1 MSMIKLRIRP
11 FSIIVFFLMML
22 GKQAI
27 SCDVCGC
34 SASGLSGGM
43 FPQIQSNMLG
53 WRFTPAKFT
62 HPATLD
68 NMNGA
73 SLVKEDRYTDQELFF
88 RWYAHKRLQLW
99 ITAPYRIHERIETLR
114 TTTIQGIGDMQAS
127 ALYTIVNTNQDTI
140 HRNWKH
146 IWLAGAGVSLPTGKY
161 RQRDETLTTLPNG
174 FQLGTGAY
182 SAVLN
187 SVYLI
192 RYKRLGVQVQGD
204 YRTWTA
210 NESQFKK
217 GDQYSVQSQVFYR
230 FPVKSLVLLPQAGM
244 RYEHLAQDIEFD
256 APRVQSGSTS
266 SWASAGLDIYAKH
279 WMLGCSVQSP
289 VQQTLTSAQPSSGV
303 RFSVMAGI
311 VW

>member
-1 MSMIKLRIRP
+1 
-11 FSIIVFFLMML
+11 
-22 GKQAI
+22 
-27 SCDVCGC
+27 
-34 SASGLSGGM
+34 
-43 FPQIQSNMLG
+43 
-53 WRFTPAKFT
+53 
-62 HPATLD
+62 
-68 NMNGA
+68 
-73 SLVKEDRYTDQELFF
+73 
-88 RWYAHKRLQLW
+88 
-99 ITAPYRIHERIETLR
+99 
-114 TTTIQGIGDMQAS
+114 MQAS

>member
-1 MSMIKLRIRP
+1 MKTLPS
-11 FSIIVFFLMML
+11 FFLLLFIMVA
-22 GKQAI
+22 GNSFA
-27 SCDVCGC
+27 CDVCGC

-43 FPQIQSNMLG
+43 FPQIQNNMFG
-53 WRFTPAKFT
+53 WRYTPARFT
-62 HPATLD
+62 HPATAD
-68 NMNGA
+68 NFNGA

-99 ITAPYRIHERIETLR
+99 FSAPYRIHERIETLR
-114 TTTIQGIGDMQAS
+114 HTTIQGIGDVQAS

-146 IWLAGAGVSLPTGKY
+146 IWLAGAGFSLPTGKY

-192 RYKRLGVQVQGD
+192 RYKRVGVQVQGD
-204 YRTWTA
+204 YRTWTS
-210 NESQFKK
+210 NESQFQK
-217 GDQYSVQSQVFYR
+217 GDQYSIQSQAFYR
-230 FPVKSLVLLPQAGM
+230 LPIKSGVLLPQAGM
-244 RYEHLAQDIEFD
+244 RYEHLAKDIEFG

-266 SWASAGLDIYAKH
+266 TWATAGVDIYAKH
-279 WMLGCSVQSP
+279 WMLGCAVQSP
-289 VQQTLTSAQPSSGV
+289 IQQTLTSAQPSSGV
-303 RFSVMAGI
+303 RFSLMAGY